1 MEPEDPWDW
10 PFLMYVGTVILRRTD
25 KQFWRM
31 SPRKLSALAKV
42 HADIN
47 NPDGASGAPGG
58 GRTIKS
64 NGIGQPTAYI
74 DQIMP

>member
-31 SPRKLSALAKV
+31 SPRKLSALAEV
-42 HADIN
+42 HADVN
-47 NPDGASGAPGG
+47 NPDGAPGG
-58 GRTIKS
+58 RGTSKS